1 MQQMGG
7 SSGDP
12 LRQMECGGL
21 FKTPKAPALQP
32 VTRMPD
38 EKDPAVLEAQARK
51 RQQIAS
57 RGGRTSTVM
66 TGGGDST
73 GAYRNSLLGQS

>member
-1 MQQMGG
+1 MGE
-7 SSGDP
+7 
-12 LRQMECGGL
+12 M
-21 FKTPKAPALQP
+21 FKKPKPPALQP

-38 EKDPAVLEAQARK
+38 DKDPAVLEAQNRK

-66 TGGGDST
+66 TGGGDAG

>member
-1 MQQMGG
+1 MQQM
-7 SSGDP
+7 SSGDGGTVI
-12 LRQMECGGL
+12 QMECGGM
-21 FKTPKAPALQP
+21 FSKPKTPALQP

-38 EKDPAVLEAQARK
+38 DKDPAVLEAQARK

-66 TGGGDST
+66 TGGSDAG